1 MMSSAVLLRSGYDF
15 FRDISISSVIARE
28 SYRYYKCM
36 CDIIRSE
43 NGGDLTYF
51 LQYYLELLVRALD
64 VRNERQRKRE
74 QEAREREQET
84 LRQEKELARKPLTP
98 TVQPCD
104 ACDYLISHR
113 LVHNVS
119 TQQRSA
125 VYVFSHLEEKKITD
139 PSEPAGPPAE
149 TLISEPGDPPSK
161 ALISEL
167 QEMLTGV
174 LGERKKNIASILLSF
189 IEKGVYSFRT
199 GTVMK
204 DFDMPKS
211 TCIST
216 LRTAVNLGFLH
227 KEPAR
232 RESCHYLYVINMKRT
247 TGIRGDALTHKQK
260 EILTALYQKFKSW
273 EFSVRDGTKVVPLQ
287 ENSLAFHLHNFA
299 QCGILTVREGAG
311 RADYYTFAV
320 TPKRNPDCFLAEPSH
335 VRAQSTSSST
345 SAVIPMAA
353 ASA

>member
-1 MMSSAVLLRSGYDF
+1 MYSLRIIIPQQEALADDSASPP
-15 FRDISISSVIARE
+15 E
-28 SYRYYKCM
+28 E
-36 CDIIRSE
+36 RSE
-43 NGGDLTYF
+43 DKGPPGDEYFQTMMDRMLNSRSDHVRQTAETIQVMISNGVTSFTRQEWMKQTGMS
-51 LQYYLELLVRALD
+51 LVRT
-64 VRNERQRKRE
+64 R
-74 QEAREREQET
+74 
-84 LRQEKELARKPLTP
+84 
-98 TVQPCD
+98 D
-104 ACDYLISHR
+104 ACDYLVSHR

-125 VYVFSHLEEKKITD
+125 VYVFSHLEEKKIAD
-139 PSEPAGPPAE
+139 PSEPADQPAE
-149 TLISEPGDPPSK
+149 ALISEPGDPPSE

-204 DFDMPKS
+204 NFDMPKS

-216 LRTAVNLGFLH
+216 LRTAVNLGYLH
-227 KEPAR
+227 KEPAQG
-232 RESCHYLYVINMKRT
+232 ESCHYLYVINMKRT

-299 QCGILTVREGAG
+299 QCGILTVHEGAG
-311 RADYYTFAV
+311 RADYYTFVA
-320 TPKRNPDCFLAEPSH
+320 TPKRNPDCFLTESSH

>member
-1 MMSSAVLLRSGYDF
+1 MS
-15 FRDISISSVIARE
+15 
-28 SYRYYKCM
+28 
-36 CDIIRSE
+36 
-43 NGGDLTYF
+43 
-51 LQYYLELLVRALD
+51 LVRT
-64 VRNERQRKRE
+64 R
-74 QEAREREQET
+74 
-84 LRQEKELARKPLTP
+84 
-98 TVQPCD
+98 D
-104 ACDYLISHR
+104 ACDYLVSHR

-125 VYVFSHLEEKKITD
+125 VYVFSHLEEKKIAD
-139 PSEPAGPPAE
+139 PSEPADQPAE
-149 TLISEPGDPPSK
+149 ALISEPGDPPSK

-204 DFDMPKS
+204 DFNMPKS

-232 RESCHYLYVINMKRT
+232 GESCHYLYVINMKRT

-260 EILTALYQKFKSW
+260 EILTALYKKFKSW
-273 EFSVRDGTKVVPLQ
+273 EFSVRDGAKVVPLQ

-299 QCGILTVREGAG
+299 QCGILTVHEGAG
-311 RADYYTFAV
+311 RADYYTFVA
-320 TPKRNPDCFLAEPSH
+320 TPKRNPDCFLTESSH